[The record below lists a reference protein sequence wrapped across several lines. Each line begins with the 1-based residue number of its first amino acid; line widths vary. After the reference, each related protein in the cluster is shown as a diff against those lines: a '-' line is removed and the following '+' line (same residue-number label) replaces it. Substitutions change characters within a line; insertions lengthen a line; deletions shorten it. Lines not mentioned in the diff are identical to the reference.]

1 MDRTAVTLFL
11 LAGLAGILSGCSKTS
26 TATKATVESVAPSS
40 PKADPNQTASQR
52 LRAVAWVYS
61 GKDGST
67 QKLKFGDGDKVIIS
81 EFNIKRGNF
90 TRSLLYRIVDEEGRR
105 LTMHF
110 ADDGGASVS
119 GIQALVGDRLE
130 FPTGGAFGING
141 VYDPQ

>member
-1 MDRTAVTLFL
+1 MDRTAIGLFL
-11 LAGLAGILSGCSKTS
+11 LACALAGCSKTS
-26 TATKATVESVAPSS
+26 TATKAAVETIAPSN
-40 PKADPNQTASQR
+40 PKTNPNETASQR

-67 QKLKFGDGDKVIIS
+67 QKLKFGGNDKVIIS
-81 EFNIKRGNF
+81 EYTIARGNY
-90 TRSLLYRIVDEEGRR
+90 TRSLLYRIVNEEGHR

-130 FPTGGAFGING
+130 FPTGGAFGIKG
-141 VYDPQ
+141 IYDPE